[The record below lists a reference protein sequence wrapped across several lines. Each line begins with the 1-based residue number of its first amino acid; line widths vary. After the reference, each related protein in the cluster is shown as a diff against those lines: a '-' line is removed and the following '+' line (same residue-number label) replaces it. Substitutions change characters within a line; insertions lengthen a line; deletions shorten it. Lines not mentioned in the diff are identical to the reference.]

1 MWVCHPVHLHSFV
14 GAAELPP
21 PPVTTSLF
29 TKARQAVHC
38 AICNDVVDTR
48 KPTSPPTC
56 SCVAC
61 KCVVHRRCLSR
72 WHEQDT
78 STRHRETRLLL
89 PLCSVADKVLHTPS
103 LSSSPS
109 NPTSDLHLLEHLH
122 LDPTLPAS
130 PLHHPPH
137 TVPPSSNLAYVYV
150 QRYAPYVAGGI
161 LLGGAAIFGMPAV
174 ALTGLGVGISGH
186 TWTQRRQLP
195 TTATNLASHRR
206 PRAEDSDWARRIC
219 WDLKQSSTGTDSSYK
234 QDAALLRR
242 YHNHKIDNPTS
253 DDIYRLLY
261 HLFASRDELVGRIN
275 SALCD
280 AFRTRANSS
289 PTLPAL
295 VRDAQVYV
303 GHVLAV
309 TLTTYPALSSSED
322 AVVQATEAVERL
334 VYSDIYPLVLNAFRR
349 AYARHDAT
357 LIAHVREVQATR
369 RASSTVNPQAIDSL
383 ARLSHVTYPYGKLQ
397 ALGDTFRMMCSAAEA
412 GLAIA
417 PSADTLLP
425 MTVDLIVD
433 GCGVMLDFVAQM
445 AFVSTLTKGGGRGME
460 GYALTTF
467 HAALRALAAIDVQDY
482 ATSTTSSTSTT
493 TPPQGEEE
501 EADDEFFDAVEDLS
515 R

>member
-1 MWVCHPVHLHSFV
+1 FV

-206 PRAEDSDWARRIC
+206 PRAE
-219 WDLKQSSTGTDSSYK
+219 
-234 QDAALLRR
+234 
-242 YHNHKIDNPTS
+242 
-253 DDIYRLLY
+253 
-261 HLFASRDELVGRIN
+261 
-275 SALCD
+275 
-280 AFRTRANSS
+280 
-289 PTLPAL
+289 
-295 VRDAQVYV
+295 
-303 GHVLAV
+303 
-309 TLTTYPALSSSED
+309 
-322 AVVQATEAVERL
+322 
-334 VYSDIYPLVLNAFRR
+334 
-349 AYARHDAT
+349 
-357 LIAHVREVQATR
+357 
-369 RASSTVNPQAIDSL
+369 SL

-467 HAALRALAAIDVQDY
+467 HAALRALAAIDVQ
-482 ATSTTSSTSTT
+482 
-493 TPPQGEEE
+493 
-501 EADDEFFDAVEDLS
+501 VRL
-515 R
+515 

>member
-1 MWVCHPVHLHSFV
+1 NGRLKAVHEREVDGKTLVTTWNRATKDDAGTHDTICSDGAVDAFEALWKDTPFAKAHQAGEALPPSDQTNFV

-38 AICNDVVDTR
+38 AICNDVVDIR

-56 SCVAC
+56 ACVAC

-89 PLCSVADKVLHTPS
+89 PLCSVADKALHTPS

-109 NPTSDLHLLEHLH
+109 NPTNDLHLLEHLH

-186 TWTQRRQLP
+186 TWTQRRQVP

-289 PTLPAL
+289 PYCL
-295 VRDAQVYV
+295 
-303 GHVLAV
+303 HVC
-309 TLTTYPALSSSED
+309 
-322 AVVQATEAVERL
+322 
-334 VYSDIYPLVLNAFRR
+334 
-349 AYARHDAT
+349 
-357 LIAHVREVQATR
+357 
-369 RASSTVNPQAIDSL
+369 SL

-433 GCGVMLDFVAQM
+433 GCGVMLDFVAQL

-467 HAALRALAAIDVQDY
+467 HAALRALAAIDVQ
-482 ATSTTSSTSTT
+482 
-493 TPPQGEEE
+493 
-501 EADDEFFDAVEDLS
+501 VRL
-515 R
+515 

>member
-1 MWVCHPVHLHSFV
+1 
-14 GAAELPP
+14 
-21 PPVTTSLF
+21 
-29 TKARQAVHC
+29 
-38 AICNDVVDTR
+38 
-48 KPTSPPTC
+48 
-56 SCVAC
+56 
-61 KCVVHRRCLSR
+61 
-72 WHEQDT
+72 
-78 STRHRETRLLL
+78 
-89 PLCSVADKVLHTPS
+89 
-103 LSSSPS
+103 
-109 NPTSDLHLLEHLH
+109 
-122 LDPTLPAS
+122 
-130 PLHHPPH
+130 
-137 TVPPSSNLAYVYV
+137 
-150 QRYAPYVAGGI
+150 
-161 LLGGAAIFGMPAV
+161 
-174 ALTGLGVGISGH
+174 
-186 TWTQRRQLP
+186 
-195 TTATNLASHRR
+195 
-206 PRAEDSDWARRIC
+206 
-219 WDLKQSSTGTDSSYK
+219 
-234 QDAALLRR
+234 

-280 AFRTRANSS
+280 AFRTRANS
-289 PTLPAL
+289 TLPAL

-334 VYSDIYPLVLNAFRR
+334 VYSDIYPLVLDAFRR

-357 LIAHVREVQATR
+357 LIAH
-369 RASSTVNPQAIDSL
+369 SL

-433 GCGVMLDFVAQM
+433 GCGVMLDFVAQL

-467 HAALRALAAIDVQDY
+467 HAALRALAAIDVQ
-482 ATSTTSSTSTT
+482 
-493 TPPQGEEE
+493 
-501 EADDEFFDAVEDLS
+501 VRL
-515 R
+515 